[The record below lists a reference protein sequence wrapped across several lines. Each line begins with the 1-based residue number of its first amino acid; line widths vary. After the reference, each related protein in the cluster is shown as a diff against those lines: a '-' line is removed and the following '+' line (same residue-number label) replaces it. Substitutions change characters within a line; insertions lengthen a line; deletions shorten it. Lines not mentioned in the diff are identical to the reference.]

1 MDIFFLIIGLVAGV
15 AVGFLFAK
23 TKYGS
28 SNGSVDNEKLHA
40 LEKQKDE
47 LLSEKGQLTG
57 NLEKSR
63 EFFKQQ
69 QEELVKLQQDNN
81 ILTKELAEYK
91 TKHTEL
97 KEETQKLQEKFQ
109 TEFENIANKLL
120 KQNSTEFTESNQK
133 KLEGILN
140 PFKEKIEKFEKQVQ
154 ETYEKELKQTTSLKA
169 EVKQLFEL
177 NQKLSEDAQ
186 NLTKALKGDVKKQGN
201 WGEIILEKVLESS
214 GLEKGREYTT
224 QTTSS
229 NTAGDT
235 IRPDVIVNLP
245 DNKHII
251 IDSKVSLLAYNNYI
265 SATDET
271 EKNKFLAEHLISI
284 KAHIKTLSS
293 KEYHSSLDF
302 NTPDFV
308 LLFMPIEASFSLA
321 MENDKDLFVSA
332 WDKKIV
338 IVTPT
343 TLLATLRTVSS
354 LWKQEK
360 QTKNALEI
368 ARQSGNLYDKFMAF
382 LDDLEKI
389 QKGIESSQKAYEG
402 AFNKLKSG
410 KGNLISRVEKIKELG
425 IKTEKNLPSSFEDFE
440 DSDDE
445 GELPKSLFNE

>member
-1 MDIFFLIIGLVAGV
+1 MEVIYLIIGLVAGV

-23 TKYGS
+23 TKYGN

-245 DNKHII
+245 DDKHII

-265 SATDET
+265 SATDEA

-293 KEYHSSLDF
+293 KEYHSSTDF

-321 MENDKDLFVSA
+321 MQNDKDLFLSA
-332 WDKKIV
+332 WNKKIV

-354 LWKQEK
+354 LWKLEK
-360 QTKNALEI
+360 QSKNADEI
-368 ARQSGNLYDKFMAF
+368 AKQSANLYNKFMAF

-402 AFNKLKSG
+402 AFNKLRSG

>member
-1 MDIFFLIIGLVAGV
+1 MEVIYLIIGLVAGV

-23 TKYGS
+23 TKYGNPS
-28 SNGSVDNEKLHA
+28 GSIDNEKLSA

-235 IRPDVIVNLP
+235 IRPDVIINLP
-245 DNKHII
+245 DDKHII

-265 SATDET
+265 SATDDV